1 MCTRETQKKTGHD
14 IKFTP
19 WADTQHRDS
28 LQQFLKMQTINKNNK
43 KQQTVKSRSYHIIR
57 EHLMF
62 NKKNHKAYK
71 HMENYGIFKVKK
83 EFNRNF

>member
-1 MCTRETQKKTGHD
+1 
-14 IKFTP
+14 
-19 WADTQHRDS
+19 
-28 LQQFLKMQTINKNNK
+28 MQTINKNNK

-83 EFNRNF
+83 EFNRNCFEKYLMADILDKDF